1 MIGEKDQFH
10 YFRIKDI
17 NTFIYNQTL
26 HGDRKHFCHYCLQ
39 SYSTVQIL
47 DRHVNDCFE
56 INCKQMIKMDKKGES
71 VKCKTYMRKTKL
83 PFMIY
88 ADFEKNFVLENNG
101 KNSYESYTNKYH
113 KCQNHVGCSF
123 VYKLLFAGDQF
134 SKPSESYLG
143 QETVHKF
150 RTNLFGKSNYCSRV
164 MKGHFNKDL
173 VMAKEDNQN
182 LKALQNV
189 AFVII
194 ILLKVMSKW
203 DHFHI
208 TGKYIGVEH
217 KDFDIKI

>member
-1 MIGEKDQFH
+1 
-10 YFRIKDI
+10 
-17 NTFIYNQTL
+17 
-26 HGDRKHFCHYCLQ
+26 
-39 SYSTVQIL
+39 
-47 DRHVNDCFE
+47 
-56 INCKQMIKMDKKGES
+56 MIKMDKKGES

-88 ADFEKNFVLENNG
+88 ADFEKNLVLENNG
-101 KNSYESYTNKYH
+101 KNQYESYTNKYH

-123 VYKLLFAGDQF
+123 VYKLLFVGDQF

-143 QETVHKF
+143 QKTVRKF
-150 RTNLFGKSNYCSRV
+150 STNMVGKSNYCSRV
-164 MKGHFNKDL
+164 MKGNFNKDL

-189 AFVII
+189 AFLII
-194 ILLKVMSKW
+194 ILSKLMSKW